1 MCMSVCI
8 MSVCVGGCVCVW
20 VRECVCVYEYMSV
33 FPHCCVKLHRPVRT
47 IVVAKYRRRHQHV
60 RVTTSQTVRQCSDRE
75 VCNGVGVCARLCAR
89 ACS

>member
-1 MCMSVCI
+1 MCVY
-8 MSVCVGGCVCVW
+8 VCVYVCVCVCMCGC
-20 VRECVCVYEYMSV
+20 VNVCVYMSV